1 MVNELREL
9 LNNSYSPYSKFPV
22 ASILITKDGTKFKG
36 VNVEDASTRAGSC
49 AERSAIF
56 SAISNGYKKGD
67 FKEINIMVNNG
78 SISTPCF
85 VCRQMLLELFD
96 QDAIVR
102 CYSNTGEFKEY
113 TVRDLTPYPF
123 GTEDLNK

>member
-1 MVNELREL
+1 MVEELREL

-22 ASILITKDGTKFKG
+22 SCILITKDGQKFKG

-56 SAISNGYKKGD
+56 NAISNGVKKNE
-67 FKEINIMVNNG
+67 FKEINIMVNSG
-78 SISTPCF
+78 EISTPCF

-102 CYSNTGEFKEY
+102 CYSNTGEFREF

-123 GTEDLNK
+123 GSDDLK

>member
-1 MVNELREL
+1 MVEELREL

-22 ASILITKDGTKFKG
+22 ACILITKDGQKFKG

-56 SAISNGYKKGD
+56 SAISNGIKKNE
-67 FKEINIMVNNG
+67 FKEINIMVNSG
-78 SISTPCF
+78 EISTPCF

-102 CYSNTGEFKEY
+102 CYSNTGDFKEF

-123 GTEDLNK
+123 GSEDLK

>member
-1 MVNELREL
+1 MVEELREL

-22 ASILITKDGTKFKG
+22 ASILVTKDGKKYKG

-56 SAISNGYKKGD
+56 SAISDGVKKGD
-67 FKEINIMVNNG
+67 FKEINIMVNSG
-78 SISTPCF
+78 DISTPCF

-102 CYSNTGEFKEY
+102 CYSNTGDFKEF
-113 TVRDLTPYPF
+113 TVKELTPYPF
-123 GTEDLNK
+123 GSEDLK